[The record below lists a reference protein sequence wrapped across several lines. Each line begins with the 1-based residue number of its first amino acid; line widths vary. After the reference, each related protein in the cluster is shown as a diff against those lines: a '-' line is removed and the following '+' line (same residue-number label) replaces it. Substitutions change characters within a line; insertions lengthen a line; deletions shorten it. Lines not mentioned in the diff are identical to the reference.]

1 MGILETLKGYKAII
15 PLFAVTNLVVPQ
27 DGRIP
32 DNTIEK
38 YNLVEEEEELKDTIE
53 INKVDSTLVKA
64 MIQVESGGIEDM
76 VGDKKLRVPSIGVL
90 QIRPI
95 MVREVNRILRKQDIK
110 KKYTLKDRFSREKS
124 IEMFYIWKDF
134 HHKNDNNEVTARCW
148 NGGPKGWK
156 RKSTEWYW
164 TKVSREISKFSSNKE
179 HNI

>member
-27 DGRIP
+27 DSRSL
-32 DNTIEK
+32 DNYIE
-38 YNLVEEEEELKDTIE
+38 YNLLEVEEPKDTIT
-53 INKVDSTLVKA
+53 ISTIDSTLVKA
-64 MIQVESGGIEDM
+64 MIHVESGGIEDM
-76 VGDKKLRVPSIGVL
+76 VGDKQLIIPSIGVL

-95 MVREVNRILRKQDIK
+95 MVREINRILKKQDIK
-110 KKYTLKDRFSREKS
+110 KKYKLKDRFNREKS

-134 HHKNDNNEVTARCW
+134 HHKKDSDEVIARCW

-164 TKVSREISKFSSNKE
+164 TKVSREINKINPK
-179 HNI
+179 HGYNI